1 MKNFSMNYT
10 RIIYLSDCKSN
21 CDLIYLKKTVNLMSP
36 KYQKSNIIES
46 DSDDELEE
54 EWNEHD
60 VTPNLQNYLKFD

>member
-10 RIIYLSDCKSN
+10 RIIYLSDCESN
-21 CDLIYLKKTVNLMSP
+21 CGVLKKTVNLMSP

-46 DSDDELEE
+46 DSDDEFEE